1 MLIFF
6 IIFLV
11 ILIGR
16 SNSYLLGFELLNIDE
31 SQMMANAI
39 RLQLNNYN
47 IFQFDGTSSGFLNSL
62 ILTWPNLLNLD
73 VTFLSTRITAIILIS
88 VIFYIAYLYLRL
100 DLKKTSSILL
110 VLPGVLVFSFT
121 NDPDFLH
128 YSSELLSTSLII
140 FALYSYKKYFHTNK
154 IRIHLIGMSLLSLV
168 IFAKTQI
175 IPTALALFT
184 SICIFSLYKK
194 NYLLF
199 IKSSVFF
206 VLPVCLILSL
216 YFFSGYFND
225 YYLNYFEF
233 SKAVVSKYSAGV
245 NIINNTTLTTN
256 SVTENKLLNYALYNS
271 VFHYFYFQIFI
282 SIIMFIFLSISKNY
296 KNLLNINFIL
306 VVITILSI
314 FSSIIVTGIIYRHY
328 MIPLIPLTILFS
340 GSLYAKIDS
349 NFIKSIL
356 YKTPVYLISLAF
368 LFSLMMEDKK
378 FYSNKYQKTNFH
390 FSNININSPN
400 IFDFLEI
407 SKKKLYIWGWAP
419 QWYVLSYFFPSD
431 RSTISQKY
439 IEDFSNKLYFNKRL
453 NADLKSNSP
462 NLIID
467 FVKPGSFYYTH
478 EKFGIK
484 NSSIKKIINNS
495 FVKINKNE
503 ECPDIY
509 IKKESYDKLNKKIIK
524 FKIQNNLIKNKLDDY
539 SITEDICND
548 SVSFDDKSPNKL
560 ILNLENNSKLKK
572 ILILASRKNESTVYM
587 GVELE
592 KKNSQTKIL
601 KKNIQLNK
609 YPFWT
614 EIKLKTNNL
623 FIENILIDVSELKS
637 LNYGI
642 NEIKLYR

>member
-16 SNSYLLGFELLNIDE
+16 YNSYLLGFELLNIDE

-62 ILTWPNLLNLD
+62 ILTWPSLLNLD

-88 VIFYIAYLYLRL
+88 AIFYIAYLYLRL

-121 NDPDFLH
+121 HDPDFLH

-140 FALYSYKKYFHTNK
+140 FALYSYKKYFYTNK
-154 IRIHLIGMSLLSLV
+154 IRIHLIGMLLLSLV

-175 IPTALALFT
+175 IPTALALFI

-194 NYLLF
+194 NYLVF
-199 IKSSVFF
+199 FKSSFF
-206 VLPVCLILSL
+206 FLLPVCLILSL

-233 SKAVVSKYSAGV
+233 SKAVVSKYSLGV

-256 SVTENKLLNYALYNS
+256 SVSENKLLNYALYNS

-282 SIIMFIFLSISKNY
+282 SIIMFIFISISKNY

-314 FSSIIVTGIIYRHY
+314 FSSIVVTGIIYRHY
-328 MIPLIPLTILFS
+328 LIPLIPLTVLFS
-340 GSLYAKIDS
+340 GSLYTKIDS
-349 NFIKSIL
+349 NFIKSIS

-378 FYSNKYQKTNFH
+378 FYSNKYQKTSFN

-400 IFDFLEI
+400 IFDFLDI
-407 SKKKLYIWGWAP
+407 SEKKLYIWGWAP

-453 NADLKSNSP
+453 NEDLKRNQP

-467 FVKPGSFYYTH
+467 FVKPGSFYYTQ
-478 EKFGIK
+478 KRLGIK
-484 NSSIKKIINNS
+484 TSSIKKVINNS

-509 IKKESYDKLNKKIIK
+509 IKKESYDKLNKKIIQ
-524 FKIQNNLIKNKLDDY
+524 FKIKNHLIKNKLDDY

-548 SVSFDDKSPNKL
+548 SVSFDDRSPNKL

-572 ILILASRKNESTVYM
+572 ILILASRKNESIVHM

-614 EIKLKTNNL
+614 EIKLKKNNS

-637 LNYGI
+637 FNYGI